1 MQKWTSLRRK
11 LMQKLINVLALASFG
26 VSAAAVGAGIYLYQ
40 NKDALID
47 AAVEMAMEQIELPGI
62 DALGADAIPSPTGA
76 ISTPNRGGGL
86 PPITLPF

>member
-1 MQKWTSLRRK
+1 
-11 LMQKLINVLALASFG
+11 MQKLINVLALASFG

-47 AAVEMAMEQIELPGI
+47 AAVEMAMDQIVPDVPGI
-62 DALGADAIPSPTGA
+62 DALGADAIPSPAG
-76 ISTPNRGGGL
+76 IGGGGL

>member
-1 MQKWTSLRRK
+1 
-11 LMQKLINVLALASFG
+11 MQKLINVLALASFG

-47 AAVEMAMEQIELPGI
+47 AAMEMAMDQIVPDVPSL
-62 DALGADAIPSPTGA
+62 DALGADAIPAPTG
-76 ISTPNRGGGL
+76 SGGGL

>member
-1 MQKWTSLRRK
+1 
-11 LMQKLINVLALASFG
+11 MQKLINVLALASFG

-47 AAVEMAMEQIELPGI
+47 AAVEMAMDQIMPDVPGL
-62 DALGADAIPSPTGA
+62 DALGADAIPSPAGGAGTGA
-76 ISTPNRGGGL
+76 L

>member
-1 MQKWTSLRRK
+1 
-11 LMQKLINVLALASFG
+11 MQKLINVLALASFG

-47 AAVEMAMEQIELPGI
+47 ATVEMAMEQIELPGI

-76 ISTPNRGGGL
+76 SRGSGL